1 MTKRQFGEN
10 LDDWLVKTDEISEV
24 PTPDISQTL
33 FKESQRLFDESRPN
47 DALTLINVAIEN
59 DTENYEYYSHRAA
72 ILESLNRYS
81 EASDAYDRALDL
93 NGSDEIR
100 KNKALMLYSWANSLN
115 DKQKALDIITNAID
129 IIPDDFETI
138 YREKFWYLK
147 GSILD
152 CLGQSIE
159 SRICYMKAEGFT
171 DQIRELE
178 SQVEFIKS
186 TTETLISITGTRFY
200 FGIEIFTPGLTVNL
214 VREPENEHDGDAVR
228 VEIDGETVGYVA
240 NSEYTLIEN
249 IKSASDINKM
259 DFKKAEVIF
268 IYMDEYVIAKLV
280 K

>member
-24 PTPDISQTL
+24 STPDISQTL

-115 DKQKALDIITNAID
+115 NKQKALDIITNAID

-159 SRICYMKAEGFT
+159 SRICYMKAECFT

-240 NSEYTLIEN
+240 NSEYTMIEN

>member
-10 LDDWLVKTDEISEV
+10 LDDWLVKTDEASEV
-24 PTPDISQTL
+24 STPDISQTL

-59 DTENYEYYSHRAA
+59 DADNYEYYCHRAA
-72 ILESLNRYS
+72 ILGSLNRYS

-171 DQIRELE
+171 DQIKELE

>member
-10 LDDWLVKTDEISEV
+10 LDDWLVKTDEESEV
-24 PTPDISQTL
+24 STPDISQTL

-115 DKQKALDIITNAID
+115 NKQKALDIITNAID

-159 SRICYMKAEGFT
+159 SRICYMKAECFT

-240 NSEYTLIEN
+240 NSEYTMIEN

>member
-1 MTKRQFGEN
+1 MTQRQFGEN
-10 LDDWLVKTDEISEV
+10 LDDWIVKASEESEV
-24 PTPDISQTL
+24 ETPDIAQTL
-33 FKESQRLFDESRPN
+33 FNESQRLFDDSRPN
-47 DALTLINVAIEN
+47 EALTLINVAIEN
-59 DTENYEYYSHRAA
+59 SSDSSEYYNHKAT

-81 EASDAYDRALDL
+81 EASEAYDKSLEL
-93 NGSDEIR
+93 NGSDETRI
-100 KNKALMLYSWANSLN
+100 NKALMLYSWANSLN
-115 DKQKALDIITNAID
+115 DKKKALDIITLAID
-129 IIPDDFETI
+129 IIPDSLESA

-171 DQIRELE
+171 DQIKELE
-178 SQVEFIKS
+178 SQIEFLKS

-200 FGIEIFTPGLTVNL
+200 FGIEIFTPGLTVDL

-249 IKSASDINKM
+249 IKSATDIKGM

>member
-1 MTKRQFGEN
+1 
-10 LDDWLVKTDEISEV
+10 
-24 PTPDISQTL
+24 
-33 FKESQRLFDESRPN
+33 
-47 DALTLINVAIEN
+47 
-59 DTENYEYYSHRAA
+59 
-72 ILESLNRYS
+72 
-81 EASDAYDRALDL
+81 
-93 NGSDEIR
+93 
-100 KNKALMLYSWANSLN
+100 
-115 DKQKALDIITNAID
+115 
-129 IIPDDFETI
+129 
-138 YREKFWYLK
+138 
-147 GSILD
+147 
-152 CLGQSIE
+152 
-159 SRICYMKAEGFT
+159 MKAEGFT

>member
-24 PTPDISQTL
+24 STPDISQTL

-138 YREKFWYLK
+138 YWEKFWYLK

>member
-10 LDDWLVKTDEISEV
+10 LDDWLVKTDEESEV
-24 PTPDISQTL
+24 STPDISQTL

-59 DTENYEYYSHRAA
+59 DADNYEYYSHRAA
-72 ILESLNRYS
+72 ILGSLNRYS

>member
-10 LDDWLVKTDEISEV
+10 LDDWLVKTDEESEV
-24 PTPDISQTL
+24 STPDISQTL

-59 DTENYEYYSHRAA
+59 DTENYEYYSHRAT
-72 ILESLNRYS
+72 ILGSLNRYS

-214 VREPENEHDGDAVR
+214 VREPENEHDCDAVR

>member
-24 PTPDISQTL
+24 STPDISQTL

-152 CLGQSIE
+152 CLGQNIE

-240 NSEYTLIEN
+240 NSEYTIIEN